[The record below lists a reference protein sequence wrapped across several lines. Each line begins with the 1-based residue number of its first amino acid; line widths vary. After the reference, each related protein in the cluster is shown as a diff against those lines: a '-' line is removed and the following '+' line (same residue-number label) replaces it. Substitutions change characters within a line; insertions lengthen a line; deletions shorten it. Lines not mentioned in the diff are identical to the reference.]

1 MTDPTAPVKDI
12 AQLAQQHGFKVGA
25 AESLTGGAISS
36 ALAQGEGAADWYH
49 GTVVSYH
56 EKVKF
61 DLLGVTPG
69 PVITERCAIEM
80 AQGATRVL
88 EADAVV
94 STTGAGGPDEEEG
107 HPPGTVYVGVM
118 VRGEVTC
125 SKLELDG
132 DPEEIVQEATQRS
145 LELLLEQLRAAT
157 G

>member
-1 MTDPTAPVKDI
+1 MADPTAPVTDI
-12 AQLAQQHGFKVGA
+12 AELAKEHGFKVGA
-25 AESLTGGAISS
+25 AESLTGGAVSS

-49 GTVVSYH
+49 GTIVSYH

-145 LELLLEQLRAAT
+145 LELLLSAMSHAAS
-157 G
+157 